1 MSNFTRTKELVE
13 KTIND
18 YRIKFEEKGMVF
30 DNAAE
35 FLFRAGIVHGM
46 SIAGVMLTEM
56 DNLDDIVMGKENE

>member
-18 YRIKFEEKGMVF
+18 YRIKFEEKGMIF